1 MPDAKQ
7 EHEKR
12 CQQHQEKVH
21 QYIESG
27 ARVKLTFGGLVKA
40 YQEARQAVVN
50 SGAVEVGEDGII
62 KSGWYNFDV
71 PGRLQRVAPGNSAG
85 IALTGGAVSIAA
97 AIGTPVAAWTLVG
110 ALGTASTGAAIGGL
124 SGAAATSATAA
135 WFGGGA
141 VAAGGL
147 GMAAAPF
154 VLSGIGAA
162 AGLAMLATAGII
174 MARRDKSNEK
184 EIKDA
189 DAVMEEAERR
199 MKINQDKLT
208 ILQRDAE
215 RVSKQ
220 LIRTAAVLEY
230 TPSDETVNKVG
241 DALALAER
249 LFPEFAKELPHA
261 RMYLSKPKRVDRI
274 TQTIVSPNSVQMT
287 WKDPDK
293 GDSEIKS
300 YLVNYSEG
308 FWGEEKTLQNKS
320 TATFLHKNLKA
331 DKSYHY
337 SIIAINAVGESEK
350 AIFDAKTNP

>member
-1 MPDAKQ
+1 
-7 EHEKR
+7 
-12 CQQHQEKVH
+12 
-21 QYIESG
+21 
-27 ARVKLTFGGLVKA
+27 
-40 YQEARQAVVN
+40 
-50 SGAVEVGEDGII
+50 
-62 KSGWYNFDV
+62 
-71 PGRLQRVAPGNSAG
+71 
-85 IALTGGAVSIAA
+85 
-97 AIGTPVAAWTLVG
+97 
-110 ALGTASTGAAIGGL
+110 
-124 SGAAATSATAA
+124 
-135 WFGGGA
+135 
-141 VAAGGL
+141 
-147 GMAAAPF
+147 MAAAPF